1 MHSLND
7 VNVHS
12 ELFIFVLF
20 FFLKIWIN
28 GVILKVLFVINN
40 MYSNTNLM
48 LYFTIQNMFN
58 FYLIFCCINLQ
69 YVVEHVYSQSNFT
82 FFKNN
87 LSTTKPDN
95 RCIFLS
101 RAFKPITY
109 KDEFA
114 LPLLICLCKHCGF
127 GNPWS
132 ININTYTAINSRLTV
147 LLILAHYKTVVKELS

>member
-1 MHSLND
+1 MICCIHLTMLMYIR
-7 VNVHS
+7 VN
-12 ELFIFVLF
+12 LYLCYF
-20 FFLKIWIN
+20 FKIWIN

-40 MYSNTNLM
+40 IYSNTNLM
-48 LYFTIQNMFN
+48 LYFTIQNMFY
-58 FYLIFCCINLQ
+58 FYLTFCCINLQ
-69 YVVEHVYSQSNFT
+69 NVVEQVHSQSNFT
-82 FFKNN
+82 CI

-101 RAFKPITY
+101 RAYKPIIY
-109 KDEFA
+109 NEESV

-147 LLILAHYKTVVKELS
+147 LLILAHYKTVVKGLS